1 MPVTRELATEMKVLF
16 KDFID
21 EFLKSEEFFN
31 RLTDVFTK
39 KFDEKVDHMFALYV
53 QKYNS
58 LESELKI
65 LSNKSD
71 ELEQHTRRNNLRII
85 GIQEDVTE
93 NTKEVVLKF
102 CSEKLNLK
110 MDGDKIDR
118 CHRTGFP
125 INGNR
130 SILIKFT
137 HYDYKQ
143 DILQRRLKL
152 KNTNIFVSED
162 LTKSRYLIYKA
173 VQRKHGRRNTWT
185 RDGVIFLRVQ
195 DTKYKIRTMEEFTSM
210 K

>member
-53 QKYNS
+53 QKYKKYNS

-85 GIQEDVTE
+85 GILTLS
-93 NTKEVVLKF
+93 N
-102 CSEKLNLK
+102 LNLK
-110 MDGDKIDR
+110 FY
-118 CHRTGFP
+118 RT
-125 INGNR
+125 NLMNWN
-130 SILIKFT
+130 
-137 HYDYKQ
+137 
-143 DILQRRLKL
+143 
-152 KNTNIFVSED
+152 NTPGAI
-162 LTKSRYLIYKA
+162 I
-173 VQRKHGRRNTWT
+173 
-185 RDGVIFLRVQ
+185 
-195 DTKYKIRTMEEFTSM
+195 
-210 K
+210 

>member
-1 MPVTRELATEMKVLF
+1 MKVLF

-125 INGNR
+125 INA
-130 SILIKFT
+130 SL
-137 HYDYKQ
+137 
-143 DILQRRLKL
+143 
-152 KNTNIFVSED
+152 E
-162 LTKSRYLIYKA
+162 TKKYE
-173 VQRKHGRRNTWT
+173 H
-185 RDGVIFLRVQ
+185 LRQ
-195 DTKYKIRTMEEFTSM
+195 
-210 K
+210 